1 MSANGNVSVRLRAIA
16 AIALMASL
24 ISVAC
29 ARTVNGTAT
38 RSTSAQGAS
47 PTATK
52 IPASTTPRRTAK
64 PSAPPSAGRNPTIAD
79 YVQDNDI
86 VETGV
91 HEGDP
96 GTPTL
101 DLPMPA
107 GWAKAPTPP
116 SWAWEQIV
124 YGESSTS
131 DPASITV
138 LMSRLTGDVDPA
150 KILEYAPGELRNLP
164 GFRGMDD
171 GVAST
176 LSGFDAFQMGGSFR
190 KNGVTRVI
198 AQKTVVIPA
207 KDGDGIFVLQLNAD
221 GAEGDLGALSTA
233 TSEIDANTTI
243 TP

>member
-1 MSANGNVSVRLRAIA
+1 MSASGDATVRLRAIA
-16 AIALMASL
+16 AIALVASL
-24 ISVAC
+24 MTVAC
-29 ARTVNGTAT
+29 ARTVGGTAT
-38 RSTSAQGAS
+38 RSTAGLDAS
-47 PTATK
+47 PTATTK
-52 IPASTTPRRTAK
+52 PGSTSPRRTSK

-107 GWAKAPTPP
+107 GWEKTTTAPP
-116 SWAWEQIV
+116 WAWEEIV
-124 YGESSTS
+124 YGASSTS

-190 KNGVTRVI
+190 KNGMTRVI

-221 GAEGDLGALSTA
+221 GAEDDLGALSTA